1 MSNIDWAMIAL
12 YFLLMIGIGVY
23 SAFRVK
29 DSDDFAVAGNKI
41 IWPVL
46 FATLSASFLGG
57 GSSMGRAGQTFND
70 GYVFLFAASG
80 FTIQTFL
87 TGWLIAPKLKRY
99 PGAQTLG
106 DIMEVHYGGFA
117 RLLSAVLSLVF
128 CIGILGAQALAIGT
142 IFQAILGISITAG
155 ILIGMCIV
163 MVYSVAGGMWA
174 VIQTDVIQ
182 FMLLGI
188 FLPVTL
194 IIGLYQIGGPAELVA
209 ALPVGHFSVIGS
221 YEIATFITI
230 FVAFMLGEA
239 LVQPYAQR
247 AFCAPDP
254 KNAQKGYMLSGL
266 FGLLFFTITAT
277 LGLVAV
283 VLFPDIAPDQA
294 LPTLVK
300 SILPIGVTGLVLA
313 ALLAVVMSTAD
324 SYLNSTAVVFVR
336 DIYSKHVNTKAT
348 SKQHLKIERWVSLI
362 VGVAATLFAL
372 TATSIVDA
380 LLMSYALWAPTM
392 IIPLIGAV
400 LFDVMSKRAA
410 ISAIVLGGATTALWN
425 WGPFPLQELTG
436 FTPLLA
442 GVSVNLIV
450 FVLLAITDKK
460 VISINTVLGSKS

>member
-1 MSNIDWAMIAL
+1 MSNIDWAIIVL
-12 YFLLMIGIGVY
+12 YFLFMIGIGVY

-80 FTIQTFL
+80 FAIQTFL

-106 DIMEVHYGGFA
+106 DIMEVHYGGVA
-117 RLLSAVLSLVF
+117 RLLSAVLSLLF

-254 KNAQKGYMLSGL
+254 KNAQKG
-266 FGLLFFTITAT
+266 
-277 LGLVAV
+277 
-283 VLFPDIAPDQA
+283 
-294 LPTLVK
+294 
-300 SILPIGVTGLVLA
+300 
-313 ALLAVVMSTAD
+313 
-324 SYLNSTAVVFVR
+324 
-336 DIYSKHVNTKAT
+336 
-348 SKQHLKIERWVSLI
+348 
-362 VGVAATLFAL
+362 
-372 TATSIVDA
+372 
-380 LLMSYALWAPTM
+380 
-392 IIPLIGAV
+392 
-400 LFDVMSKRAA
+400 
-410 ISAIVLGGATTALWN
+410 
-425 WGPFPLQELTG
+425 
-436 FTPLLA
+436 
-442 GVSVNLIV
+442 
-450 FVLLAITDKK
+450 
-460 VISINTVLGSKS
+460 

>member
-1 MSNIDWAMIAL
+1 MSNIDWAIIVL
-12 YFLLMIGIGVY
+12 YFLFMIGIGVY

-80 FTIQTFL
+80 FAIQTFL

-106 DIMEVHYGGFA
+106 DIMEVHYGGVA
-117 RLLSAVLSLVF
+117 RLLSAVLSLLF

>member
-1 MSNIDWAMIAL
+1 MSNIDWMMIAL
-12 YFLLMIGIGVY
+12 YFVLMVGIGVY
-23 SAFRVK
+23 SAVRVK
-29 DSDDFAVAGNKI
+29 DSEDFAVAGNKI

-46 FATLSASFLGG
+46 FATLAASFLGG

-80 FTIQTFL
+80 FAIQTFL

-106 DIMEVHYGGFA
+106 DIMEAHYGGFA
-117 RLLSAVLSLVF
+117 RLVSAIFSLVF
-128 CIGILGAQALAIGT
+128 CAAILGAQALAIGT
-142 IFQAILGISITAG
+142 LFQAILGMSITTG
-155 ILIGMCIV
+155 ILLGMCIV
-163 MVYSVAGGMWA
+163 MLYSVAGGMWA

-182 FMLLGI
+182 FILLGI

-194 IIGLYQIGGPAELVA
+194 VIGLYQIGGPAEMVA
-209 ALPVGHFSVIGS
+209 ALPIGHFSVMGS
-221 YEIATFITI
+221 YEIATFMTI

-254 KNAQKGYMLSGL
+254 KNAQKGYMLAGL
-266 FGLLFFTITAT
+266 FGVLFFTVTAT

-283 VLFPDIAPDQA
+283 VMFPDISPDQA
-294 LPTLVK
+294 LPTLV
-300 SILPIGVTGLVLA
+300 SNILPIGITGLVLA

-336 DIYSKHVNTKAT
+336 DIYSKHINRDAS
-348 SKQHLKIERWVSLI
+348 SKQHLKVERWVSLV
-362 VGVAATLFAL
+362 VGVVATLFAL

-392 IIPLIGAV
+392 IIPLVGAV
-400 LFDVMSKRAA
+400 LFNVMSKRAA
-410 ISAIVLGGATTALWN
+410 LAAIFMGGATTALWS
-425 WGPFPLQELTG
+425 WGPFPLQEMTG
-436 FTPLLA
+436 LTPLLA
-442 GVSVNLIV
+442 GVLVNLSV
-450 FVLLAITDKK
+450 FVLLAVSDKK
-460 VISINTVLGSKS
+460 VNSISEVLEGK

>member
-1 MSNIDWAMIAL
+1 MSNIDWVMIAL

-23 SAFRVK
+23 SAVRVK
-29 DSDDFAVAGNKI
+29 DSEDFAVAGNKI

-57 GSSMGRAGQTFND
+57 GSSLGRAGQTFSD

-80 FTIQTFL
+80 FAIQTFL
-87 TGWLIAPKLKRY
+87 SGWLIAPRLKRY

-106 DIMEVHYGGFA
+106 DIMQAHYGSGA
-117 RLLSAVLSLVF
+117 RLISAVLSLVF
-128 CIGILGAQALAIGT
+128 CVGILGAQALAIGT
-142 IFQAILGISITAG
+142 IFQAILGTSITTG
-155 ILIGMCIV
+155 ILLGMVIV

-174 VIQTDVIQ
+174 VIQTDVVQ
-182 FMLLGI
+182 FLLLGV

-194 IIGLYQIGGPAELVA
+194 IIGLQQVGGPAELVA
-209 ALPVGHFSVIGS
+209 GLPDGHFSVMGS
-221 YEIATFITI
+221 YEITTFVTI
-230 FVAFMLGEA
+230 FIAFMLGEA

-247 AFCAPDP
+247 AFCAPNP
-254 KNAQKGYMLSGL
+254 KHAQKGYMLAGV
-266 FGLLFFTITAT
+266 FGLMFFTVTAT
-277 LGLVAV
+277 LGVLAV
-283 VLFPDIAPDQA
+283 VMFPDISPDQA

-300 SILPIGVTGLVLA
+300 NILPVGITGLVLA

-336 DIYSKHVNTKAT
+336 DIYSRHINREAS
-348 SKQHLKIERWVSLI
+348 SKQHLKIERWVSLL

-392 IIPLIGAV
+392 IIPLVGAV

-410 ISAIVLGGATTALWN
+410 LSAIVLGGATTALWN

-436 FTPLLA
+436 LTPLLA
-442 GVSVNLIV
+442 GVFTNLAV
-450 FVLLAITDKK
+450 FVLVAITDKQTQ
-460 VISINTVLGSKS
+460 SIHTVLEGQS

>member
-460 VISINTVLGSKS
+460 VISINTVLGSES

>member
-1 MSNIDWAMIAL
+1 MSNIDWVMIAL

-23 SAFRVK
+23 SAVRVK
-29 DSDDFAVAGNKI
+29 NSEDFAVAGNKI

-57 GSSMGRAGQTFND
+57 GSSLGRAGQTFSD

-80 FTIQTFL
+80 FAIQTFL
-87 TGWLIAPKLKRY
+87 SGWLIAPRLKRY

-106 DIMEVHYGGFA
+106 DIMQVHYGSGA

-128 CIGILGAQALAIGT
+128 CVGILGAQALAIGT
-142 IFQAILGISITAG
+142 IFQAILGTSITTG
-155 ILIGMCIV
+155 ILLGMIIV

-174 VIQTDVIQ
+174 VIQTDVVQ
-182 FMLLGI
+182 FLLLGV

-194 IIGLYQIGGPAELVA
+194 IIGLQQVGGPAELAA
-209 ALPVGHFSVIGS
+209 ALPDGHFSVMGS
-221 YEIATFITI
+221 YEITTFVTI
-230 FVAFMLGEA
+230 FIAFMLGEA

-247 AFCAPDP
+247 AFCAPNP
-254 KNAQKGYMLSGL
+254 KHAQKGYMLAGV
-266 FGLLFFTITAT
+266 FGLMFFTVTAS
-277 LGLVAV
+277 LGVLAV
-283 VLFPDIAPDQA
+283 VMFPDISPDQA

-300 SILPIGVTGLVLA
+300 NILPVGITGLVLA

-336 DIYSKHVNTKAT
+336 DIYSRHINREAT
-348 SKQHLKIERWVSLI
+348 SKQHLKIERWVSLL

-372 TATSIVDA
+372 MATSIVDA

-392 IIPLIGAV
+392 IIPLVGAV

-410 ISAIVLGGATTALWN
+410 LSAIVLGGATSALWN

-436 FTPLLA
+436 LTPLLA
-442 GVSVNLIV
+442 GVFTNLAV
-450 FVLLAITDKK
+450 FVLLAITDKQTE
-460 VISINTVLGSKS
+460 SIHTVLEGKS

>member
-1 MSNIDWAMIAL
+1 MSNIDWVMIAL

-29 DSDDFAVAGNKI
+29 DSEDFAVAGNKI

-57 GSSMGRAGQTFND
+57 GSSLGRAGQTFND

-80 FTIQTFL
+80 FAIQTFL
-87 TGWLIAPKLKRY
+87 SGWLIAPKLKRY

-106 DIMEVHYGGFA
+106 DIMEIHYGGAA
-117 RLLSAVLSLVF
+117 RLISAVLSLVF
-128 CIGILGAQALAIGT
+128 CAAILGAQALAIGT
-142 IFQAILGISITAG
+142 LFQAILGMSITTG
-155 ILIGMCIV
+155 ILLGMSIV
-163 MVYSVAGGMWA
+163 MLYSVAGGMWA

-182 FMLLGI
+182 FLLLGV

-194 IIGLYQIGGPAELVA
+194 IIGLHQIGGPAELAA
-209 ALPVGHFSVIGS
+209 ALPLGHFSVMGN
-221 YEIATFITI
+221 YEIITFATI
-230 FVAFMLGEA
+230 FIAFFLGEA

-266 FGLLFFTITAT
+266 FGLMFFTVTAT
-277 LGLVAV
+277 LGLVA
-283 VLFPDIAPDQA
+283 LIMFPNIAPDQA

-300 SILPIGVTGLVLA
+300 NILPIGITGLVLA

-336 DIYSKHVNTKAT
+336 DIYSKHINCNAS

-362 VGVAATLFAL
+362 VGVVATLFAL

-380 LLMSYALWAPTM
+380 LLMSYSLWAPTM

-400 LFDVMSKRAA
+400 LFNVMSKRAA
-410 ISAIVLGGATTALWN
+410 LSAIFLGGATTALWN

-436 FTPLLA
+436 LTPLLA
-442 GVSVNLIV
+442 GVSMNLAI
-450 FVLLAITDKK
+450 FVLIAVTDKQT
-460 VISINTVLGSKS
+460 VSIHTVLESKS

>member
-348 SKQHLKIERWVSLI
+348 SKQHLKVERWVSLI